1 MVSVSVI
8 IPTRNRASLVSVAVE
23 SVLQQTW
30 TSLEVIV
37 VIDGP
42 DSDTEAVLEL
52 ISDSRLQ
59 VITLPSSGGA
69 SRARNRGVQ
78 AARGEWVAFLDDD
91 DEWYPR
97 KLETQLLLVQ
107 TLTCRYPIAACR
119 MTIKTPRG
127 EFVVPRRFPKLGEP
141 ISNYLFLRPDFI
153 QGDGF
158 F

>member
-78 AARGEWVAFLDDD
+78 AARGS
-91 DEWYPR
+91 
-97 KLETQLLLVQ
+97 
-107 TLTCRYPIAACR
+107 
-119 MTIKTPRG
+119 G
-127 EFVVPRRFPKLGEP
+127 
-141 ISNYLFLRPDFI
+141 SHS
-153 QGDGF
+153 
-158 F
+158 